1 MKIVSLLTH
10 ERRLVLL
17 CAVSAALH
25 LLVIGWVAAPA
36 QHSPARDAAP
46 RIAVSLQPLDPSAPP
61 SAAAAAFRSM
71 AAPVPKRSV
80 QRTPALAPAADA
92 SAPAQPLQA
101 AQIAPLAGA
110 GWNPLAEGTGEA
122 PVQLRGRYRVRVP
135 PPSLLTY
142 AVTRTAGA
150 ATAPAGA
157 GQLDWRYDDKGYSLR
172 FDGVAGSLSSSGA
185 MGDAGIAPASA
196 SEVLADG
203 ARAETRF
210 DEQSRRIAFSG
221 SGNNYMLAQGSQDRA
236 SLLMQLAGIGLAE
249 PDQVKDVLEFYV
261 GGATEAGVV
270 RFQVLGEEQ
279 LDSAIGKLASVHLVQ
294 LAQPGQARLEVW
306 LAPQHHWLP
315 VQLRVTAADG
325 SVLTQLVTAISAR

>member
-1 MKIVSLLTH
+1 MWV
-10 ERRLVLL
+10 R
-17 CAVSAALH
+17 AA
-25 LLVIGWVAAPA
+25 
-36 QHSPARDAAP
+36 
-46 RIAVSLQPLDPSAPP
+46 
-61 SAAAAAFRSM
+61 
-71 AAPVPKRSV
+71 
-80 QRTPALAPAADA
+80 
-92 SAPAQPLQA
+92 
-101 AQIAPLAGA
+101 
-110 GWNPLAEGTGEA
+110 
-122 PVQLRGRYRVRVP
+122 
-135 PPSLLTY
+135 PSLLTY

-172 FDGVAGSLSSSGA
+172 LDGVAGSLSSSGGI
-185 MGDAGIAPASA
+185 GDAGIAPASA
-196 SEVLADG
+196 SEALADG
-203 ARAETRF
+203 AQAETRF

-221 SGNNYMLAQGSQDRA
+221 SANNYMLAQGSQDRA
-236 SLLMQLAGIGLAE
+236 SLLMQLAGSRPRPTGPGQGRAG
-249 PDQVKDVLEFYV
+249 VFV

-279 LDSAIGKLASVHLVQ
+279 LDSAIGRLASVHLVQ